1 MSKEIKYYRP
11 KYIEVV
17 LIILSL
23 LDICDAMDE
32 DKEEVYP
39 KLALHPGNHFSYLI
53 DIKKTTLNN
62 LALIVYLFT
71 IKRML
76 KKKKKLFAKSLRST

>member
-1 MSKEIKYYRP
+1 
-11 KYIEVV
+11 
-17 LIILSL
+17 
-23 LDICDAMDE
+23 MDE
-32 DKEEVYP
+32 DKDEVYP
-39 KLALHPGNHFSYLI
+39 KLALYPGNHFSYLI

-76 KKKKKLFAKSLRST
+76 KKKKKNCLPNHLEALSCSYVKHSLIILILVG